1 MRQLG
6 FASAVSTGKGALE
19 VGVENGLR
27 FPGAHLAFSRYYTTI
42 KNNTDQEV
50 GFDFP
55 FVIEPGELT
64 LLGVRDGDT
73 AHLRVGGFIDYRLLS
88 PSGPFGGTYDE
99 STGRVFNYFAEIGFD
114 DSPDAANLSM
124 VLLVKQPTE
133 LSFATAGYS
142 GHVSLPTIPAFGEL
156 TVYYDM
162 YAHMNV
168 LDSEVGGKVRLG
180 DPTDLVGGAGAGFIQ
195 RQAVSDTPEPGTL
208 VLFAAGVAGMLA
220 LRPRTRTR
228 AA

>member
-1 MRQLG
+1 
-6 FASAVSTGKGALE
+6 
-19 VGVENGLR
+19 
-27 FPGAHLAFSRYYTTI
+27 
-42 KNNTDQEV
+42 
-50 GFDFP
+50 
-55 FVIEPGELT
+55 
-64 LLGVRDGDT
+64 
-73 AHLRVGGFIDYRLLS
+73 
-88 PSGPFGGTYDE
+88 
-99 STGRVFNYFAEIGFD
+99 
-114 DSPDAANLSM
+114 M